1 MMKYAEA
8 VDLYKKYYDEYMN
21 DPERRKTVER
31 IGRMTQAIPALGG
44 TLFGAGAGAMAGSV
58 LGMSPATYNALG
70 GKVSDVGLGA
80 TIGAPVGGLLGWLLG
95 GRLRSM
101 QQDAMRQAMRN
112 EAWRYAA
119 MMSGKADPGNTL
131 V

>member
-21 DPERRKTVER
+21 DPARVKQRKTY
-31 IGRMTQAIPALGG
+31 GRYAQFIPMLGLGG
-44 TLFGAGAGAMAGSV
+44 VGAGAGA
-58 LGMSPATYNALG
+58 TLG
-70 GKVSDVGLGA
+70 GILGLSRPMYQMTERIGGDTGLGA
-80 TIGAPVGGLLGWLLG
+80 LAGGLGGGLLGLIMGMHLK
-95 GRLRSM
+95 RKAREDLEIRHR
-101 QQDAMRQAMRN
+101 D

>member
-21 DPERRKTVER
+21 DPERLKTIER
-31 IGRMTQAIPALGG
+31 IGRVTQVIPTIGA
-44 TLFGAGAGAMAGSV
+44 TLFGTGAGAMAGGV
-58 LGMSPATYNALG
+58 LGISPTVYNALG

-80 TIGAPVGGLLGWLLG
+80 AIGAPVGGLLGWLLG
-95 GRLRSM
+95 GRMRSM